1 MLSILIPTYNTDIR
15 SLVNTLIEQLKVTD
29 VVWEIIFCE
38 DASSQKVD
46 VNKAL
51 LEDAQV
57 KRLVNEEN
65 VGRTATRNRLALEA
79 HYTWLLFLDADVLI
93 ENKKFISRYLNNLQT
108 PASIICGGTSYTSR
122 KPEGKELRWT
132 YGIYR
137 EAKNAKQR
145 QVQAYY
151 VISQNILIKK
161 KVFLQ
166 INTIQSRKYGLDNI
180 FSYHLKLSGL
190 SVLHIDNPIAHQGLE
205 NNDLFLKKSLEAI
218 ETLIY
223 FEKRGSMG
231 KKFTSLQ
238 KAYCKCEQLRIT
250 TWVYKVISP
259 TSTKMKKNLLSK
271 SPSLLL
277 FDLYR
282 LYHYIHLKKNA

>member
-1 MLSILIPTYNTDIR
+1 MLSILIPTYNTDIH
-15 SLVNTLIEQLKVTD
+15 SLVNTLIEQLKDTD

-38 DASSQKVD
+38 DASSQNVD
-46 VNKAL
+46 DNKAL

-57 KRLVNEEN
+57 KRLINEEN
-65 VGRTATRNRLALEA
+65 VGRTATRNKLALEA
-79 HYTWLLFLDADVLI
+79 RYTWLLFLDADVLI
-93 ENKKFISRYLNNLQT
+93 KDKKFISRYLECLHT
-108 PASIICGGTSYTSR
+108 SASVIAGGTSYTSL

-132 YGIYR
+132 YGTYR

-161 KVFLQ
+161 NVFLQ
-166 INTIQSRKYGLDNI
+166 VNTIQSRKYGLDNI

-205 NNDLFLKKSLEAI
+205 NNHIFLKKSLEAI

-223 FEKRGSMG
+223 FEKRGNMG
-231 KKFTSLQ
+231 KNFTSLQ
-238 KAYCKCEQLRIT
+238 KAYCKCEQFRIT
-250 TWVYKVISP
+250 PLVYKVISP
-259 TSTKMKKNLLSK
+259 ISTKMKKNLLGK
-271 SPSLLL
+271 NPSMLL